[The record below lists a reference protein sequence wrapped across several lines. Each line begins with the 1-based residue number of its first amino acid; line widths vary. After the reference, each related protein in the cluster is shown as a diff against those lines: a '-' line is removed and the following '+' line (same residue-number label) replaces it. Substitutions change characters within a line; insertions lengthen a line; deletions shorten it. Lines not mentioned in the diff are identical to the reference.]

1 MKLSEV
7 KEPGFYCSPGDTD
20 RQVICEV
27 YVNTSDDKEFVK
39 NDPLLVDEWIY
50 DYTKEDGNIK
60 YYQTHGLVCRLYE
73 YENVEVIKLDQKY
86 KVEADIMW
94 EDKPTYKEK
103 LNQIRELIKS
113 YDEELKSSEDY
124 GDDYINGYDSAII
137 DYSRQ
142 LKEILND

>member
-1 MKLSEV
+1 MILSEV

-27 YVNTSDDKEFVK
+27 YVNTSEDEEFRK

-50 DYTKEDGNIK
+50 DYTNMDGNIK

-86 KVEADIMW
+86 KVQSDIMW
-94 EDKPTYKEK
+94 EDKPTYKE
-103 LNQIRELIKS
+103 I
-113 YDEELKSSEDY
+113 LK
-124 GDDYINGYDSAII
+124 
-137 DYSRQ
+137 Q
-142 LKEILND
+142 LKEQMEKDIVRLENGDYDKNDFICDIKDYLRIIG

>member
-27 YVNTSDDKEFVK
+27 YVNTSEDEEFRK

-50 DYTKEDGNIK
+50 DYTNRDGNIK

-86 KVEADIMW
+86 KVQSDIMW
-94 EDKPTYKEK
+94 EDKPTYKE
-103 LNQIRELIKS
+103 I
-113 YDEELKSSEDY
+113 LKD
-124 GDDYINGYDSAII
+124 
-137 DYSRQ
+137 
-142 LKEILND
+142 LKEQMEKDIVRLENGDYDKNDFICDIRDYLRMIGEL

>member
-27 YVNTSDDKEFVK
+27 YVNTSEDEEFRK

-50 DYTKEDGNIK
+50 DYTNRDGDIK

-73 YENVEVIKLDQKY
+73 YENIEVIKLDQKY
-86 KVEADIMW
+86 KVQSDIMW
-94 EDKPTYKEK
+94 EDKPTYKE
-103 LNQIRELIKS
+103 I
-113 YDEELKSSEDY
+113 LKD
-124 GDDYINGYDSAII
+124 
-137 DYSRQ
+137 
-142 LKEILND
+142 LKEQMEKDIVRLENGDYDKNDFICDIRDYLRMIGEL

>member
-27 YVNTSDDKEFVK
+27 YVNTSEDEEFRK

-50 DYTKEDGNIK
+50 DYTKDDGNIK

-73 YENVEVIKLDQKY
+73 YENVEVIKLDDKY
-86 KVEADIMW
+86 KVEADEMW
-94 EDKPTYKEK
+94 EDKPTYSEV
-103 LNQIRELIKS
+103 IK
-113 YDEELKSSEDY
+113 
-124 GDDYINGYDSAII
+124 N
-137 DYSRQ
+137 
-142 LKEILND
+142 LKEQMEKDIVRLENGDYDKNDFICDIRDYLRTMGALDD